1 MDQYYYYNR
10 LLPSTSA
17 SSTSSTSSSSS
28 STITITSL
36 FLALLCPIFVVI
48 LSLYLKLNIAT
59 KIIVAVVRTIVQ
71 LLLAGYLLLG
81 FIFDLSNPIAVVSY
95 LVMMAFIATIEVTS
109 RTSRVYANQFRDA
122 FISVCASGGLIGA
135 FGSIIVFNP
144 SPWYKPNIVVPT
156 GGMIIG
162 NAISGPAL
170 AVEKILAEVSEKT
183 YEFECRLAF
192 GSTAYESVLP
202 SIRSALLQALT
213 PNLNQM
219 AVVGLVSIPGMMT
232 GQLLGGASPLTAA
245 LYQMAIL
252 WLICGTAA
260 LSTWIALYLAIIGAV
275 FDENHRLTPHRITK
289 KAKKTGG
296 IDKILYQAFE
306 TIYLFI
312 TSLIRQIIRKVR
324 PPFGDIESTTRK
336 EYELVKTENME
347 SDDLEV
353 ASTMEV
359 KVTSPIASLNNE
371 GIPPV
376 GTPEKPINPCN
387 YKVTYEFMSQLSLES
402 NEEPFFEINKLNV
415 RSEDK
420 LLFDDSS
427 GISFNL
433 RRGERICIEGPSGI
447 GKTRMLR
454 AIAKLDDLQ
463 SGSISFL
470 GAIESY
476 SVPKW
481 RSRCTYIPQALPPME
496 GTPKDLVREACGYRS
511 RENRK
516 GSMELLKNFDEL
528 CGNAANS
535 VGLEASKMD
544 QLWRDLSGG
553 ERQRA
558 LICSAL
564 LLAKGK
570 SSIFIIMLIILTV
583 QF

>member
-1 MDQYYYYNR
+1 M
-10 LLPSTSA
+10 
-17 SSTSSTSSSSS
+17 
-28 STITITSL
+28 
-36 FLALLCPIFVVI
+36 
-48 LSLYLKLNIAT
+48 
-59 KIIVAVVRTIVQ
+59 RTIVQ